1 MAQIFAKK
9 NKKAI
14 LALTIFHYT
23 ELTNYFI
30 TVLVLKKTTQK
41 FKETSIYVTLSNS
54 SLIYNGSIYPVT
66 QGNGWFQR

>member
-41 FKETSIYVTLSNS
+41 FKETSIYVT
-54 SLIYNGSIYPVT
+54 
-66 QGNGWFQR
+66 